1 VGAHPEKNI
10 ENGLEVMAK
19 VMAEFLA
26 IAQHDFE
33 SHEWWSPLEIKKF
46 DVRVSFRRKQ
56 KFLQFESRMRVS
68 AQMMP
73 MTMLVLMPMTMLV
86 LMLML
91 LMLIPMAWP

>member
-1 VGAHPEKNI
+1 VGAHPDKNI
-10 ENGLEVMAK
+10 ENGLKVMAK

-46 DVRVSFRRKQ
+46 EVRVSFRRKQ
-56 KFLQFESRMRVS
+56 KFLQSESRMKVS

-73 MTMLVLMPMTMLV
+73 MTMPMPM
-86 LMLML
+86 
-91 LMLIPMAWP
+91 LMLIPMAWA